1 MKRELQVGLAVLAIT
16 VVLLFLYIRTERYE
30 APPPPAPDPSP
41 QNTADLNPV
50 IEELKAEILACGD
63 DKTCVRKAMV
73 KSMKK
78 K

>member
-1 MKRELQVGLAVLAIT
+1 MRNIWIIAAVIVT
-16 VVLLFLYIRTERYE
+16 VVLLILYIRMERYE
-30 APPPPAPDPSP
+30 APPPPAPAP
-41 QNTADLNPV
+41 QGTAELNPA

-73 KSMKK
+73 NSMKK

>member
-1 MKRELQVGLAVLAIT
+1 MKREFQIGLAVLAVIA
-16 VVLLFLYIRTERYE
+16 VILLFLYIRTERYE
-30 APPPPAPDPSP
+30 APPPPATEP
-41 QNTADLNPV
+41 QNTADLNPA

>member
-1 MKRELQVGLAVLAIT
+1 MKREVQIGLSVLAVIAVI
-16 VVLLFLYIRTERYE
+16 LLFLYIRTERYE
-30 APPPPAPDPSP
+30 APPPPPDPAP
-41 QNTADLNPV
+41 QNTADLNPA

>member
-1 MKRELQVGLAVLAIT
+1 MRNIWIIGAGIAIVL
-16 VVLLFLYIRTERYE
+16 LLFLCIRSERYE
-30 APPPPAPDPSP
+30 APPPPAPAP
-41 QNTADLNPV
+41 QGTADLNPA

-73 KSMKK
+73 NSMKK